1 MFYLRLAL
9 GQIIIDLFSQLLI
22 DNKVS
27 LVIAWV
33 FQKALAFAEKSL
45 AAAGDP
51 EAAQSATHLV
61 AHAVGERG
69 SQAASIVR
77 RRALEIS
84 AASGKQATTLGSVPE
99 SLSLGTTAA
108 TALQSLLRRRAAR
121 EPVQY
126 LLGEWDFHGLEGLR
140 VGPPALV
147 PRPETEELVELVL
160 GALHRLRKARGI
172 HDNGQSSKRPLRILD
187 IGVGTGAIGLALLQ
201 AMPPQDESTPIVVV
215 ALEPHPAAF
224 ALAEAN
230 AKQFGLSDRYALFPG
245 TFGDF
250 VAARQGSHSVSN
262 NEEPSTPTS
271 WPAALPSAFGSFDP
285 LHLQGSSSDEI
296 RNDSNDNVD
305 DMRFDLIV
313 SNPPYI
319 PSRDMLELAP
329 EVAWY
334 EDPGALCGGTDGLDL
349 VREMLNHAPSLLAPG
364 NLPTTDV
371 GDAHEIP
378 GNVWL
383 ELDLSHP
390 STLQAWLPP
399 ANATCVQPPT
409 KKVAI
414 MAESTPDAM
423 PEKPPSGAY
432 FVSAHNDF
440 TRRARFVEI
449 YCCETKALPLI

>member
-1 MFYLRLAL
+1 M
-9 GQIIIDLFSQLLI
+9 
-22 DNKVS
+22 
-27 LVIAWV
+27 

-45 AAAGDP
+45 TAAGDP
-51 EAAQSATHLV
+51 EAAQSASHLV
-61 AHAVGERG
+61 AHAVGKRG

-77 RRALEIS
+77 RRAFEIS
-84 AASGKQATTLGSVPE
+84 AAAGKQATTSGSVPE

-160 GALHRLRKARGI
+160 GALHRLRKARWL
-172 HDNGQSSKRPLRILD
+172 DSRQTSKRPLRILD
-187 IGVGTGAIGLALLQ
+187 IGAGTGAIGLALLQ
-201 AMPPQDESTPIVVV
+201 AMPPQYESTPIVVV

-230 AKQFGLSDRYALFPG
+230 ANQFGLSDRYALFPG

-285 LHLQGSSSDEI
+285 LHPQGSSSDEI
-296 RNDSNDNVD
+296 TNESNGNVD
-305 DMRFDLIV
+305 DMCFDLIV

-349 VREMLNHAPSLLAPG
+349 VREMLHHAPSLLTSG
-364 NLPTTDV
+364 NLPATAV
-371 GDAHEIP
+371 NDAREIS

-390 STLQAWLPP
+390 SALQAWLPP
-399 ANATCVQPPT
+399 VNANCVQPR
-409 KKVAI
+409 KKAAI
-414 MAESTPDAM
+414 VAESTPEAM
-423 PEKPPSGAY
+423 PEAPPPGAY

-449 YCCETKALPLI
+449 YCCEPKTSPLH